1 MLSKLVYVA
10 FHRLWDYLDLF
21 FLYGNCL
28 LDRSSNTVLRVVLCT
43 VLFVFLVAKTSSEE
57 DELEEE
63 DIQNDSFA
71 RLSKEFSQNMDN
83 FLELLLP
90 YEPSCPSV
98 CQLAARSVCLLQF
111 SKKAHI
117 FLIKGVQLKLARGGR
132 NILSCA
138 REACAKNPPPLG
150 MIFAP
155 SGHPFP
161 PFLLN

>member
-1 MLSKLVYVA
+1 MGLS
-10 FHRLWDYLDLF
+10 RPF

-117 FLIKGVQLKLARGGR
+117 FLIPRF
-132 NILSCA
+132 SCDFHA
-138 REACAKNPPPLG
+138 IFLG
-150 MIFAP
+150 SNEHYIGDLF
-155 SGHPFP
+155 
-161 PFLLN
+161 